1 MPTITRDGVV
11 GWTMRHH
18 VAGAGG
24 QTDITDCG
32 EIDTNVEVPRGVV
45 VGVCV
50 VAEGCLFGVE
60 VELVRKGLAWRLG
73 RLVLVLHAGARVL
86 APVIFL
92 SLTAASR

>member
-1 MPTITRDGVV
+1 
-11 GWTMRHH
+11 MRHH